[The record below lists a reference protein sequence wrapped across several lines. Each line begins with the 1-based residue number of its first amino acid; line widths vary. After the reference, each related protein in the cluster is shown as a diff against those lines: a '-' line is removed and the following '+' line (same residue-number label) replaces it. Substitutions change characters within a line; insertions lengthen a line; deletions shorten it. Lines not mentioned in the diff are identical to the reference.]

1 MFEQSCG
8 DVPYIH
14 VLMGLGTTCVS
25 VLLDVSML
33 DVAVCLEWWYRAAPN
48 VLPH

>member
-8 DVPYIH
+8 DVSYIH
-14 VLMGLGTTCVS
+14 VLMGLGTACVS
-25 VLLDVSML
+25 VLLDVPVL
-33 DVAVCLEWWYRAAPN
+33 RVCLEWWHRAAQN